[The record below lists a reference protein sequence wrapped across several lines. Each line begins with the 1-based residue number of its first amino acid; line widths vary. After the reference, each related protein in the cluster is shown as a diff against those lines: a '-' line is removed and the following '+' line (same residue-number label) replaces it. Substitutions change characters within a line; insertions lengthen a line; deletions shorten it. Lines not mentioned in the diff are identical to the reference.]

1 MKTNTFYNPKNQYNE
16 LLASVP
22 YVNAEDAAVDAK
34 FTSEINR
41 VDERINTEIEDREA
55 ADQNIHHKI
64 ETLNTIKVK
73 WINAGRGDNKF
84 SDIKEYFVSLI
95 EPSSPY
101 RKDIEELKVELGQT
115 IYIIDGKDDSTTSL
129 KTYEEWVCINPDFE
143 SHGEKYN
150 NLNIPAMVR
159 LGAVDSI
166 LAREESPGS
175 VQLIHN
181 LYNEEDWSKYF
192 ATDYEGNVTHRP
204 IKGEAV
210 APCALKAFV
219 EADKEIIGSLELEIA
234 ARKEAVEAEEAA
246 RIEEDTTIKARLDKI
261 EAEIEGST
269 VEDEIG
275 FQDSRLDRIEAA
287 IGMNHHHCDN
297 CGCEHAHCT
306 CNDDKCSCSDAKDK
320 CTIYC
325 RLNDIEGDL
334 EEHMNILEEHRERLE
349 NLEEITTLHEQEI
362 NNLKVEDSAIRTLIG
377 EEVTRLDEKIDGN
390 VERLDGRINEA
401 NINIASNKAYIQAVE
416 EKLTAEEARSKTV
429 DEQLRNDIDEEV
441 AIRCELSDYVH
452 HVLTENVN
460 ENTNE
465 INKHS
470 ASLEGH
476 ESLLN
481 IHETKL
487 TTLHSDLS
495 EANKELAR
503 QYVELT
509 NEDSRLDASIKKNET
524 AINSINKD
532 ITERI
537 DRELTSLQ
545 NQTTS
550 NTDAISALKE
560 ADNDIKNTISEEKNK
575 VVNAQRDISINSA
588 KIDAVEGRLNAA
600 EKDIATNTSN
610 IAAHEKRIS
619 DNNGSIITLND
630 RVTSLEDTK
639 ATIVD
644 LAATDTKVE
653 ANSTKLSDHDERIS
667 DNEESISSL
676 DTSVKNLDAQ
686 ITSKISEV
694 NSSISSNVATL
705 EGKITESNNKI
716 TALQTTVESNKTAV
730 DNATSLL
737 DNRIQSLEANVGTKN
752 DDTTVR
758 EHITSLLSTSTDI
771 TEQLNAVDKK
781 VDKNAEAIAALET
794 QTINVESDI
803 KTRVDSQTQF
813 IVITSLDA
821 ETGIKSISLPKL
833 FEDEA
838 GSSSEWTIVAV
849 TSVAKVNEDNT
860 LEVIYPEIKYVGTDN
875 TEHNGKDEREIQ
887 ITFNSGK
894 SETVQIAI
902 SAFKESNKRVKN
914 IA

>member
-16 LLASVP
+16 LLASEPFVK
-22 YVNAEDAAVDAK
+22 AEDAILNTKID
-34 FTSEINR
+34 
-41 VDERINTEIEDREA
+41 TEIENRNL
-55 ADQNIHHKI
+55 ADTEIHHKI
-64 ETLNTIKVK
+64 DTLNTIKVK
-73 WINAGRGDNKF
+73 WVNAGRGDNKF
-84 SDIKEYFVSLI
+84 SDIRDYFVSLI

-101 RKDIEELKVELGQT
+101 QKDIEELKVELGQT
-115 IYIIDGKDDSTTSL
+115 IYIIEGKDDLATSL

-143 SHGEKYN
+143 THGEKYN

-166 LAREESPGS
+166 LAREDSPGS

-246 RIEEDTTIKARLDKI
+246 RIEEDITIKARLDKI

-297 CGCEHAHCT
+297 CGCEHTHCT
-306 CNDDKCSCSDAKDK
+306 CDDDKCSCSDAKDK

-325 RLNDIEGDL
+325 RLNDAEDDL
-334 EEHMNILEEHRERLE
+334 QTHMDTLEEHRERLE
-349 NLEEITTLHEQEI
+349 NLESITSLHEQEI
-362 NNLKVEDSAIRTLIG
+362 NNLKAEDSAIRTLIG

-390 VERLDGRINEA
+390 VERLDERIDEA

-416 EKLTAEEARSKTV
+416 EKLIAEEARSKTM
-429 DEQLRNDIDEEV
+429 DGQLRNDIDEEV
-441 AIRCELSDYVH
+441 EIRCELSDYVH

-470 ASLEGH
+470 TSLEGH

-487 TTLHSDLS
+487 TTLHSNLG

-503 QYVELT
+503 QYEELT
-509 NEDSRLDASIKKNET
+509 NEDSRLDTSIKKNET

-545 NQTTS
+545 IQTTS
-550 NTDAISALKE
+550 NTDAISTLKE
-560 ADNDIKNTISEEKNK
+560 ADSDIKNTISEEKNK

-588 KIDAVEGRLNAA
+588 KIDAVEGRLNVA
-600 EKDIATNTSN
+600 ENN
-610 IAAHEKRIS
+610 IAANTSSIAGHEERIS
-619 DNNGSIITLND
+619 NNNGSIAALNV

-639 ATIVD
+639 ATIVA
-644 LAATDTKVE
+644 LTATNTKVE
-653 ANSTKLSDHDERIS
+653 ANSTKLLAHDERIS
-667 DNEESISSL
+667 DNEENINLLSK
-676 DTSVKNLDAQ
+676 SVEDLDAQ

-694 NSSISSNVATL
+694 NSSINSNVVTL

-730 DNATSLL
+730 DSATSLL
-737 DNRIQSLEANVGTKN
+737 DARIQSLEANVGTKN

-758 EHITSLLSTSTDI
+758 EHITALLATSADI
-771 TEQLNAVDKK
+771 NEQLNDANKK
-781 VDKNAEAIAALET
+781 VDKNTEDIAALET
-794 QTINVESDI
+794 QTAKVESDI

-821 ETGIKSISLPKL
+821 ETGIKSISLSKL

-860 LEVIYPEIKYVGTDN
+860 LEVIYPEIKYIGVDN
-875 TEHNGKDEREIQ
+875 TEHNGKDERKVQ

-894 SETVQIAI
+894 SETVQVVI
-902 SAFKESNKRVKN
+902 SAFKESNKRIKN